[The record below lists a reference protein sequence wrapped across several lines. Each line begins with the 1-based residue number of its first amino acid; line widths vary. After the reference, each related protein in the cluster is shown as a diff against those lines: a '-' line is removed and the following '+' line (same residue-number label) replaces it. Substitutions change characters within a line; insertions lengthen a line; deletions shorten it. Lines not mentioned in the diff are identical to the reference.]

1 MVKNAVAYVARRRCR
16 TFIIFIILTLV
27 LACIHV
33 CLNIII
39 SSDNVEKSLYKASN
53 SSLSIVKK
61 GDQGTFE
68 IKNFAGLKK
77 VNGVSEVI
85 PRYEG
90 VATLVGSNVVNGNQ
104 TVIRDDVPSEFRN
117 AVSVQAATRT
127 EREVFFSSGVF
138 NLEEGRHITRGDKG
152 KVLVHRKFA
161 EHNKLKLHDKISLKF
176 LKSDGNAASGGY
188 TEILEI
194 VGIFSGKMQEKHTGM
209 PSDLSENTMFTDYD
223 SSQKGLGYTGDSR
236 VASSI
241 TVTTNSPENLE
252 TAEKNIRKL
261 NLDWSKFE
269 TTKNNGAF
277 KEASESLS
285 GVKNIMRIM
294 TLSILGG
301 GTIVL
306 SLILVL
312 WLRERIYEIGILLSI
327 GVNKLAIVGQFILEL
342 IFVSIPAMISALIV
356 GNVAYSFIVDGFAS
370 SDESGALARDL
381 SEGGIGASFTTF
393 AMSYALLL
401 MIIFVSVVITS
412 GAILIRS
419 PKEILSKI
427 S

>member
-1 MVKNAVAYVARRRCR
+1 MVKNAIAYVTRRKYR
-16 TFIIFIILTLV
+16 TLIIFIILTLV

-39 SSDNVEKSLYKASN
+39 SIDNVEKSLYKASN

-61 GDQGTFE
+61 GDQGAFE
-68 IKNFAGLKK
+68 IKNFSGLKK
-77 VNGVSEVI
+77 VKGVNEVI

-90 VATLVGSNVVNGNQ
+90 IATLVGNNVVTGNQ
-104 TVIRDDVPSEFRN
+104 TVKRDDVPSELKN
-117 AVSVQAATRT
+117 AASVQSTGNT
-127 EREVFFSSGVF
+127 KREVLFSSGVF
-138 NLEEGRHITRGDKG
+138 NLDEGKHIGPKDKG
-152 KVLVHRKFA
+152 KVLVHREFA
-161 EHNKLKLHDKISLKF
+161 KQNKLKLHDKIKLTF
-176 LKSDGNAASGGY
+176 LKSDGSAASGGG

-194 VGIFSGKMQEKHTGM
+194 VGIFSGKMQEQHTGM
-209 PSDLSENTMFTDYD
+209 TSDLSENTMFTDYD

-261 NLDWSKFE
+261 NIDWSKFE

-356 GNVAYSFIVDGFAS
+356 GNVASSFIVGGFAS
-370 SDESGALARDL
+370 SDESGALARGL

-401 MIIFVSVVITS
+401 MIIIVSVVITS
-412 GAILIRS
+412 GAILIHR
-419 PKEILSKI
+419 PKDILSKI